1 MKDLEIIE
9 EELTRLL
16 IKQDFEDKKN
26 KNVKMIRMSQV
37 DLLRLE
43 IKFIKFMKR
52 YLLHK
57 DNGV

>member
-9 EELTRLL
+9 EELTKLL

-26 KNVKMIRMSQV
+26 KNVKMIKMSQV

-43 IKFIKFMKR
+43 IKFIKFMKK

>member
-57 DNGV
+57 DN

>member
-43 IKFIKFMKR
+43 IKFIKFMKK

-57 DNGV
+57 DYDV